1 MSANLIRTLCLILF
15 IIGSAQELLMRQSYL
30 QGQGSRA
37 KPLFGVRGEPNT
49 PSVGEAY
56 TDDATSELHEQVHPS
71 FFSSP

>member
-1 MSANLIRTLCLILF
+1 
-15 IIGSAQELLMRQSYL
+15 MRQSYL

-71 FFSSP
+71 FFSSPWFDP